1 MGNKFP
7 IFVKG
12 ISTCMNFIVKL
23 PCTPL
28 VEHFL
33 KTQYGT
39 PCRLKGRSGVAKLFY
54 RLLERPSNKKSSMY
68 SGYKNSIDVFIT
80 ENDFERFG
88 CELTRGDIMEFN
100 NMVTD
105 HIYELMSMSIVTQ
118 EENIKERTIKESIF
132 WWCDY
137 FDFPQE
143 VLSFDAAKK
152 AYYRYRQR
160 LESDTED

>member
-1 MGNKFP
+1 MVFKV
-7 IFVKG
+7 I
-12 ISTCMNFIVKL
+12 L

-39 PCRLKGRSGVAKLFY
+39 PCRLMGRRGVVKLFY
-54 RLLERPSNKKSSMY
+54 RMLERPSNEHSAMY
-68 SGYKNSIDVFIT
+68 SGYPNKIEIIIS
-80 ENDFERFG
+80 ESDFKKFG

-118 EENIKERTIKESIF
+118 EENVKDRSIKDSIF

-137 FDFPQE
+137 FNFPQE

-152 AYYRYRQR
+152 AYYRYKLR
-160 LESDTED
+160 LETGTE